1 MRPRTSSLADRP
13 VATPTGAAPPETGR
27 HGYQFWP
34 GWLAA
39 PAAVA
44 LFLAAVVPL
53 LFTIFLSLT
62 ASEDGGYLNRTFA
75 GGGSYVRLVG
85 DPAFWHA
92 LRVQLVYLGVSLV
105 LELVIG
111 FAAALA
117 LSLRTGF
124 MRAVRGLMLPCW

>member
-1 MRPRTSSLADRP
+1 MTSSLADRT

-27 HGYQFWP
+27 HGHQFWP

-75 GGGSYVRLVG
+75 GGAVMSGSSATRPSG
-85 DPAFWHA
+85 THCGSSSSTSASPW
-92 LRVQLVYLGVSLV
+92 SW
-105 LELVIG
+105 
-111 FAAALA
+111 
-117 LSLRTGF
+117 S
-124 MRAVRGLMLPCW
+124 W